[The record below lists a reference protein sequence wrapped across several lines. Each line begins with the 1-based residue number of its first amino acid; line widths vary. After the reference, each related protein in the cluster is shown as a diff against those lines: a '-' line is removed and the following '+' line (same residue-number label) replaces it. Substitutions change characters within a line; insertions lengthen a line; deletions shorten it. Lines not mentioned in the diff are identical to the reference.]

1 MEICETVRVDELVI
15 EPGRQY
21 FIDDKHVDGYRVR
34 EIVEVECEEPTVR
47 ARCCYLCLE
56 FFCMNIWVN
65 RWLYGKF
72 LYWQAFGQPQY
83 SVMLIDGITNIFLEP
98 DDIVYISFGE
108 GESESL

>member
-56 FFCMNIWVN
+56 F
-65 RWLYGKF
+65 
-72 LYWQAFGQPQY
+72 
-83 SVMLIDGITNIFLEP
+83 
-98 DDIVYISFGE
+98 
-108 GESESL
+108 

>member
-1 MEICETVRVDELVI
+1 MEICETVRVDELVM

-34 EIVEVECEEPTVR
+34 EIIEFECEEPTLK
-47 ARCCYLCLE
+47 ARCYYLCLR
-56 FFCMNIWVN
+56 FFCTHVWVN

-83 SVMLIDGITNIFLEP
+83 SVMLSDGLTNVFLDP
-98 DDIVYISFGE
+98 DDIVYISFRK